1 MIVQFKFRNFKSF
14 KDETILDMTP
24 VNGLK
29 ELEQNI
35 HTIESDYVNIKDSK
49 NRLLKVAA
57 INGQNASGKSNL
69 IEALRFMKYKVVPH
83 RSNDDV
89 SKIFLNNKLEPF
101 MFTDESTSSEFELTF
116 VKKGIKHRYGFE
128 IDQEKILKEWLYVS
142 DKGVEK
148 KFYERENN
156 KIYLGNKQNIDEDYI
171 RLAEKSLLEKKE
183 GLVLVLLY
191 KDFGVKGFSDILMSV
206 YNYFSVGI
214 QIIDKV
220 DKESLNI
227 LADWLKNDNELSKRI
242 FELIK
247 LFIKALDVR
256 IVDIIPFEDTNE
268 SYPFYSL
275 HRIKLKNGKIFEKK
289 IPFINESEGTKKLF
303 CISTMLFLIL
313 EAKENVFIVDELDNK
328 IHTNLFLEIIKLFQ
342 KSESQ
347 FIFATHNPYIME
359 HDLLRRDQIYFV
371 DKNEYEESELY
382 SLSDFQGVK
391 TTDSYQ
397 KRYLNGN
404 YGAVPIVD
412 FSELEEYL
420 FEERKNK
427 EKIRDDE

>member
-29 ELEQNI
+29 ELEQNV
-35 HTIESDYVNIKDSK
+35 HTIESEYINIKESK

-69 IEALRFMKYKVVPH
+69 IDAFRFMKYKVSPI
-83 RSNDDV
+83 DDDDELKKFFI
-89 SKIFLNNKLEPF
+89 SKKVEPF
-101 MFTDESTSSEFELTF
+101 IFTNELTSSEFELTF
-116 VKKGIKHRYGFE
+116 IKEGVKYCYGFE
-128 IDQEKILKEWLYVS
+128 LDSDKILREWLYIC
-142 DKGVEK
+142 DKGREK
-148 KFYERENN
+148 PFFTRENN
-156 KIYLGNKQNIDEDYI
+156 KIVLGNAKNIDEDFI
-171 RLAEKSLLEKKE
+171 KLAEKSLMEKKDT
-183 GLVLVLLY
+183 LALYLLY
-191 KDFGVKGFSDILMSV
+191 KDFGVRGFSDILINA
-206 YNYFSVGI
+206 YDYFRFDI

-220 DKESLNI
+220 DKGLLNI
-227 LADWLKNDNELSKRI
+227 LANWVKNAGKYNERL
-242 FELIK
+242 FDFVK
-247 LFIKALDVR
+247 LFIKAMDTR
-256 IVDIIPFEDTNE
+256 IVDIIPFEDIKE
-268 SYPFYSL
+268 DYPFYAL
-275 HRIKLKNGKIFEKK
+275 HRTKLKNGEILENKV
-289 IPFINESEGTKKLF
+289 PFINESEGTKKLF
-303 CISTMLFLIL
+303 SVSVMLFLIL
-313 EAKENVFIVDELDNK
+313 QGKEKVLIVDELDNK

-412 FSELEEYL
+412 FSELEKSL
-420 FEERKNK
+420 FGDKKNK
-427 EKIRDDE
+427 EETRDDE